1 MARIG
6 KVGVMELF
14 WAAWPFFLV
23 LLAVLL
29 LLTYVPWLSI
39 GLVQWT
45 MR

>member
-1 MARIG
+1 
-6 KVGVMELF
+6 MELF